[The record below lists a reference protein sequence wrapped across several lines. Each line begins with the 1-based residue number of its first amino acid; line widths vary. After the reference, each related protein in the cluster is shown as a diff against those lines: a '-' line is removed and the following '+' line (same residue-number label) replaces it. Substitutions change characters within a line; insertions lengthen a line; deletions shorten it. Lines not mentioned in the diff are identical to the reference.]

1 MILYNY
7 NNIISK
13 IIHINENQLFSLK
26 EDVYA
31 SGRKG
36 KNKIQLS
43 YKKRKKYLLFV
54 KFIIQCIRAMKV
66 IETGQDWKI
75 AALRS
80 SFHVHFLFWR
90 N

>member
-31 SGRKG
+31 SGKKG
-36 KNKIQLS
+36 KNRIQLS
-43 YKKRKKYLLFV
+43 YKKRASSAPTKNFGALNPAELLNTCKMDQNNSDTYEV
-54 KFIIQCIRAMKV
+54 PLKGC
-66 IETGQDWKI
+66 
-75 AALRS
+75 
-80 SFHVHFLFWR
+80 
-90 N
+90 

>member
-36 KNKIQLS
+36 KNKI
-43 YKKRKKYLLFV
+43 
-54 KFIIQCIRAMKV
+54 
-66 IETGQDWKI
+66 
-75 AALRS
+75 
-80 SFHVHFLFWR
+80 
-90 N
+90 